1 MTRLLATDLDGTLVH
16 QRTVAPE
23 DAAAVLRWRE
33 EGHLLAIATGRSVS
47 LARLAVD
54 DASAVAEVPVV
65 PDYVICASGTTLLDS
80 AGTVLRTHP
89 VPTEMVRT
97 VVEVLS
103 ERRDCDVIAT
113 TLDGDYIVHDS
124 LGRTGTGEAG
134 LEGHF
139 QPIGLDELL
148 EKDVTSMPV
157 RVLDPDLADAL
168 AVAMAELGRGSI
180 DAIRSHGFFDVIPA
194 GRTKGDS
201 LRALESL
208 LDEAGTELD
217 LTAAI
222 GDSWNDVPM
231 FSVVDR
237 PCAMAGSP
245 EVVVEAAGGVT
256 ATSVAEFVEKLLT
269 DEG

>member
-1 MTRLLATDLDGTLVH
+1 MTRLLATDLDGTLVRRRVTR
-16 QRTVAPE
+16 Q
-23 DAAAVLRWRE
+23 DAEAVIRWRE
-33 EGHLLAIATGRSVS
+33 AGNLLVIATGRSVS
-47 LARLAVD
+47 LARLALS
-54 DASAVAEVPVV
+54 DASDAAGVPVAA
-65 PDYVICASGTTLLDS
+65 DYVVCASGTTLLDG

-89 VPTEMVRT
+89 LPSDMVRA
-97 VVEVLS
+97 VAELLS
-103 ERRDCDVIAT
+103 RRDDCDVLAT
-113 TLDGDYIVHDS
+113 TLDGDFILHDA
-124 LGRTGTGEAG
+124 LGLTGTGEAG
-134 LEGHF
+134 IPNHF
-139 QPIGLDELL
+139 EPIGLDDLL
-148 EKDVTSMPV
+148 SHDVTHMPV

-168 AVAMAELGRGSI
+168 AAEVSAMGEGRI
-180 DAIRSHGFFDVIPA
+180 DTIRSHGFFDVISA